1 MYPTI
6 KRSLLS
12 ISLVAA
18 ASAFTIGSA
27 QAHSVWLLPS
37 STVLS
42 SAQFVTFDAAVSND
56 IFFFNHR
63 PLAIDTLVITAPDGS
78 HPEAVNISKGELR
91 TTFDLKLE
99 KNGTYAF
106 DIARSG
112 LRASWK
118 EDGKPKRFMG
128 TAEAFAKEVP
138 ANALDLQVGESVA
151 HVTTYVTL
159 GSPTPVKPTGVGL
172 EVLSVTHPND
182 LVTGEP
188 AEFQVFVD
196 GKPTADVEVEVVS
209 GQSRYRN
216 ALGETRY
223 KSDKQGKVKVNWSQP
238 GMYYL
243 DAELKDKNVS
253 SKLAKE
259 RSLSYSVTLEVQ
271 PQ

>member
-6 KRSLLS
+6 KRTLLS
-12 ISLVAA
+12 ISLAA
-18 ASAFTIGSA
+18 ATLTAGTV

-63 PLAIDTLVITAPDGS
+63 PLAVDTLVITAPDGS
-78 HPEAVNISKGELR
+78 HPEAVNVSKGELR

-99 KNGTYAF
+99 KSGTYTF
-106 DIARSG
+106 DIQRGG
-112 LRASWK
+112 LRANWK
-118 EDGKPKRFMG
+118 EDGKSKRFMG

-138 ANALDLQVGESVA
+138 ANAQDLQVGESVT
-151 HVTTYVTL
+151 HVMTFVTL
-159 GSPTPVKPTGVGL
+159 GSPTPIKPSGLGL
-172 EVLSVTHPND
+172 EVLPVTHPND

-188 AEFQVFVD
+188 AEFQVLVD
-196 GKPTADVEVEVVS
+196 GKPAADVEVEVVS
-209 GQSRYRN
+209 GQGRYRN
-216 ALGETRY
+216 VLGETRY
-223 KSDKQGKVKVNWSQP
+223 TSDKQGKVKVNWSQP

-253 SKLAKE
+253 SKQAKE

-271 PQ
+271 SQ